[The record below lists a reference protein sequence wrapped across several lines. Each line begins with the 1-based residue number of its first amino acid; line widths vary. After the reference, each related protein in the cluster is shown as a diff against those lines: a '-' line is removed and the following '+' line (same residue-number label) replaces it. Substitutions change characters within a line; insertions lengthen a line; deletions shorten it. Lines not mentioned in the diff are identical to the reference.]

1 MGFFV
6 FFLLPLPTK
15 MRPTCLRVC
24 VCVCMTLQHPFNTG
38 GCIIEV
44 EPFFSLSI
52 ISYSSLGAVPPTERG
67 KKRAMGT
74 VVLRVRARLL
84 PSSFI
89 VAPQWS
95 WLKIKGQRMLFR
107 PIQLINRRQFSTIR
121 QRGKIPLKVQPTPV

>member
-1 MGFFV
+1 MCV
-6 FFLLPLPTK
+6 F
-15 MRPTCLRVC
+15 
-24 VCVCMTLQHPFNTG
+24 VCMTLQHPFNTG

-44 EPFFSLSI
+44 EAFFFTLSI
-52 ISYSSLGAVPPTERG
+52 LSYSSLGAVPPTERG

-74 VVLRVRARLL
+74 VVLRVRARLV

-121 QRGKIPLKVQPTPV
+121 QRGTIPLKVQPTPV

>member
-1 MGFFV
+1 MCV
-6 FFLLPLPTK
+6 F
-15 MRPTCLRVC
+15 
-24 VCVCMTLQHPFNTG
+24 VCMTLQHPFNTG

-44 EPFFSLSI
+44 EPFFFTLSI
-52 ISYSSLGAVPPTERG
+52 LSYSSLGAVPPTERG

-74 VVLRVRARLL
+74 VVLRVRARLV

-121 QRGKIPLKVQPTPV
+121 QRGTIPLKVQPTPV